1 MFIII
6 ISSSAKLALD
16 TYIDTSTGDIV
27 HIALLFDFALN
38 FIFIFECLL
47 KLIALGFVVGDNA
60 YLKNSWNRLDFF
72 IVCTSIIDMMLS
84 SVNLSILKLLRTL
97 RPLRIIT
104 RNEDMKI
111 MVTSLMQ
118 SIAGIVNLLIIVMC
132 VYLMFAILGMN
143 LLQNKLNYCNIT
155 GSDLVTGSYGP
166 YGITV
171 DDCVAQNGTW
181 VTQLINF

>member
-6 ISSSAKLALD
+6 LSSSAKLALD
-16 TYIDTSTGDIV
+16 TYIDKSTGDIV
-27 HIALLFDFALN
+27 QIALMFDFALN
-38 FIFIFECLL
+38 FIFIFECLM
-47 KLIALGFVVGDNA
+47 KVISLGFVVGENA

-72 IVCTSIIDMMLS
+72 IVTMSIFDMMLTN
-84 SVNLSILKLLRTL
+84 VNLSILKLLRTL

-118 SIAGIVNLLIIVMC
+118 SIIGIVNLLIIVMC

-143 LLQNKLNYCNIT
+143 LLQNKLFYCNVT
-155 GSDLVTGSYGP
+155 GSQLVTGSYGP
-166 YGITV
+166 YGISQE
-171 DDCVAQNGTW
+171 DCIAQGGTW
-181 VTQLINF
+181 ATQLINF